1 MAPGIL
7 SFASANSETAATSAA
22 PTPGPLSSV
31 EATGSNGTL
40 TIDEVQIIVDEFKLE
55 GDDAGCQEMP
65 AEAEGCGRFEAR
77 PYVLDLPLD
86 AVPIDIATSAVPA
99 GTYFLL
105 KLETTDLASS
115 SAKMEAIGDE
125 VLAAF
130 PDWPENASLRVAGSF
145 DPGDGSDPVVAVSA
159 Q

>member
-1 MAPGIL
+1 
-7 SFASANSETAATSAA
+7 
-22 PTPGPLSSV
+22 
-31 EATGSNGTL
+31 
-40 TIDEVQIIVDEFKLE
+40 
-55 GDDAGCQEMP
+55 
-65 AEAEGCGRFEAR
+65 
-77 PYVLDLPLD
+77 
-86 AVPIDIATSAVPA
+86 VPA